1 MVRSVHHINFI
12 VRDLEGTIMRYEQI
26 LNMAVTSRDHLDE
39 RGVDIARFKLGDTW
53 IILVQP
59 TRPDTEPARYLE
71 ANGEGFFLM
80 SLEVDS
86 LEDEVNRLGP
96 EMFQGSERAG
106 LDDWQVIDLNPARTF
121 GAQLQMV
128 TTGQQ
133 KTPAG

>member
-12 VRDLEGTIMRYEQI
+12 VRDLEGTIMRYEQR

-59 TRPDTEPARYLE
+59 TRPDAEPARYLE

-86 LEDEVNRLGP
+86 LADEVNRLGS

-106 LDDWQVIDLNPARTF
+106 LDNWQVIDLNPDQTY
-121 GAQLQMV
+121 GAQLQLV
-128 TTGQQ
+128 TTGQK

>member
-12 VRDLEGTIMRYEQI
+12 VRDLEDTIMRYEQI
-26 LNMAVTSRDHLDE
+26 LNMVVTSRDHLDE

-86 LEDEVNRLGP
+86 LADEVNRLGS

-106 LDDWQVIDLNPARTF
+106 LDNWQVIDLNPARTF